1 MKRGGGVSVM
11 WTKIKIKSEFKGFL
25 EVDVNGWDSEGES
38 KLAVSKFKKKAIS
51 NVGSVREM

>member
-1 MKRGGGVSVM
+1 M